1 MSHYATAWRN
11 EDGQVQ
17 TGRLDMKARAVQ
29 FEGGRHRSGRLAV
42 MQLLY
47 RDILDAEMA
56 PTERRVQGRPTV
68 ELRSR
73 HGSVYVAPVGA
84 GLAREL
90 VALLQRRLELRAS

>member
-1 MSHYATAWRN
+1 MSHYAVAWRN
-11 EDGQVQ
+11 DHGQVQ
-17 TGRLDMKARAVQ
+17 TGRLDVKAGGVR

-42 MQLLY
+42 LQLLY
-47 RDILDAEMA
+47 RDLFDAEMA

-90 VALLQRRLELRAS
+90 VALLQRRLESSAS